1 MSFSKSISAAFAALL
16 PNCRQASRFQSGALE
31 QKLSM
36 AKRIGLKLHLLLCVW
51 CRRYGRQIRC
61 LHHAAH
67 EHSDQ
72 LADAAPQILSAAARD
87 RIKQKLKSGA

>member
-1 MSFSKSISAAFAALL
+1 MNFFKSILSACA
-16 PNCRQASRFQSGALE
+16 PNCRQSSRLQSDALE
-31 QKLSM
+31 QKLPL
-36 AKRIGLKLHLLLCVW
+36 AKRIGLKLHLLFCVW

-72 LADAAPQILSAAARD
+72 LADTTPQKLSSAARD
-87 RIKQKLKSGA
+87 RIKQKLKAGE